1 MRYRRGSIE
10 ISRGHDLPLL
20 RQVIESQFV
29 SHSQLFAFMTLGRY
43 ESKQRSFNWRLGR
56 LLEQGLLHKHNLS
69 CVSWDPLYTIT
80 KSGIACLEIYGE
92 CYPAAF
98 PISNGRAEEFSV
110 VHALELNEI
119 HLALLRRPELRT
131 SWIPEIKIRTS
142 DGFGTRSYAKEYDAI
157 VEISLAEKSVS
168 FALEYERTQKRVDD
182 YLKICELL
190 EHERNLSL
198 FLYLMPSHDLLARV
212 ARYFSGSKR
221 HILFCLLREFKDRL
235 LEASVSDTRSIRPFP
250 LWQALSQT

>member
-1 MRYRRGSIE
+1 MRYRSGSIE

-29 SHSQLFAFMTLGRY
+29 SHSQLFTFMNLGCY
-43 ESKQRSFNWRLGR
+43 ESKRRSFNWRLGR
-56 LLEQGLLHKHNLS
+56 LIEQSLLHRHNLACLS
-69 CVSWDPLYTIT
+69 GDPLYTIT
-80 KSGIACLEIYGE
+80 KSGIACLEIHGE
-92 CYPAAF
+92 YYPAAF
-98 PISNGRAEEFSV
+98 PISHGRAEEFSV

-119 HLALLRRPELRT
+119 HLALLRRNELRVSWTPEIKLRT
-131 SWIPEIKIRTS
+131 SDR
-142 DGFGTRSYAKEYDAI
+142 FGIRSYAKEYDAI
-157 VEISLAEKSVS
+157 VEISPGEKSIS

-221 HILFCLLREFKDRL
+221 HILFCLLHEFKDRL
-235 LEASVSDTRSIRPFP
+235 LEASVSDTRSIRPFS
-250 LWQALSQT
+250 LRQALNQT